1 MCGIAGYVNFSGSP
15 QMAILEAMAGS
26 IAHRGP
32 DDQNCA
38 VIGPCGLAHRRLSI
52 IDIAGSPQPMH
63 AAGTFTTL
71 AYNGELYDYKQLRT
85 AMQQQGVTF
94 QTAGDTEVIL
104 RYVDRDWDA
113 ALNQFDGMFAFAA
126 WHSGR
131 QSLMLARDPFGKKPL
146 FYASPHPGLLIFGSE
161 IKALLQH
168 PALQAQLDEDSLR
181 QALRFRAVY
190 GDRSLYAGIRQV
202 EPGCWIEFSRGGL
215 RRGRYYDLVD
225 RVGKSRSDVAVRGHS
240 SLVEDGERLLV
251 EAVRKRLIA
260 DVPVGAFLSGGLD
273 SSLIAAVMRECRAPD
288 AQTRTFSVGFRGDAD
303 SELPFAKQVADH
315 LGTHHT
321 QVHVDESQYAA
332 HFAEMTEFRDSPIS
346 EPADIA
352 IGLMSRVAARSVK
365 VVLSGEG
372 ADEVFC
378 GYPKYSLAAASGALR
393 WLTRVAG
400 ADRLAHLA
408 SLFGVDH
415 RRALVAARSMGHV
428 NELDRLTQW
437 FSYVGAPLLGELLPG
452 LDWSAAAWAQTM
464 APQAH
469 ALQTASGFDPMIR
482 MQLVDFL
489 TWLPGNLLE
498 RGDRMTMQAGL
509 EARVPFLD
517 KALVSWGI
525 ALPNALKM
533 RRGTGKR
540 IVRQWAAKRLPSEI
554 VNRRKWGFRVPLA
567 DWFRGSLRPML
578 FDYLQRSDGLCG
590 KFGHRA
596 SIAKLLESHDQH
608 RVDANLTLW
617 TLLSAEVWYQDVFC
631 SRDCAERSYSQSSEL
646 IPQAAL

>member
-1 MCGIAGYVNFSGSP
+1 MCGIAGYASFSASP

-32 DDQNCA
+32 DDQNCMI
-38 VIGPCGLAHRRLSI
+38 VGPCGLAHRRLSI

-63 AAGTFTTL
+63 AAGTATSIV
-71 AYNGELYDYKQLRT
+71 YNGELYGYKQLRT
-85 AMQQQGVTF
+85 AMMQQGVSF

-104 RYVDRDWDA
+104 RHVDRHWEASLD
-113 ALNQFDGMFAFAA
+113 QFDGMFAFAA

-131 QSLMLARDPFGKKPL
+131 QSLLLARDPFGKKPL
-146 FYASPHPGLLIFGSE
+146 FYANPHPGLLIFGSE
-161 IKALLQH
+161 IKALLKH
-168 PALQAQLDEDSLR
+168 PALRADVDED
-181 QALRFRAVY
+181 ALQQVFRFRAVY
-190 GDRSLYAGIRQV
+190 GDRSLYLGIRQV
-202 EPGCWIEFSRGGL
+202 EPGCWIEFSQSGL
-215 RRGRYYDLVD
+215 RRGRYFDLIE
-225 RVGKSRSDVAVRGHS
+225 RVSGARVAVAGRS
-240 SLVEDGERLLV
+240 QPSLIDDGERLLV

-273 SSLIAAVMRECRAPD
+273 SSLIAAMMRECRESND
-288 AQTRTFSVGFRGDAD
+288 QTRTFSVGFRGDAD
-303 SELPFAKQVADH
+303 SELPFARQVAEH
-315 LGTHHT
+315 LGTQHT

-352 IGLMSRVAARSVK
+352 IGLMSRVAARTVK

-378 GYPKYSLAAASGALR
+378 GYPKYSLATASGALR
-393 WLTRVAG
+393 WLTRVVG
-400 ADRLAHLA
+400 ADRLAGLA
-408 SLFGVDH
+408 GLFGFNH
-415 RRALVAARSMGHV
+415 RRAIVAARSLEHV

-437 FSYVGAPLLGELLPG
+437 FSYVDASLLRELLPG
-452 LDWSAAAWAQTM
+452 LDWSAGAWAQTM
-464 APQAH
+464 SPQAQ
-469 ALQTASGFDPMIR
+469 ALQASSSFDPMIR

-540 IVRQWAAKRLPSEI
+540 IVRQWAAKRLPAEI

-578 FDYLQRSDGLCG
+578 FDYLQRSNGLCG
-590 KFGHRA
+590 KFGHRS
-596 SIAKLLESHDQH
+596 SIVKLLESHDQH

-617 TLLSAEVWYQDVFC
+617 TLLSAEVWYQDVVLR
-631 SRDCAERSYSQSSEL
+631 RDCAAQLHRQTSEL
-646 IPQAAL
+646 VPQLAI